1 MFGIVQVK
9 REIIAR
15 HHPVQLR
22 GNHPRKGDFRA
33 RDLALELVLR
43 APLPGIHKRAQI
55 IFQSGIRG
63 QNREDI
69 RVGLV
74 QKFDGVRERAVFPAP
89 VNPQIPDNCR
99 KQDNRRLHEEIT
111 LFLYP
116 GLVQIEH
123 DGIGTFIGVRDVR
136 HEFRVDGIATVRA
149 ARVIEIDD
157 VKFGLHLVFVEILE
171 QFVVGDNGEVIE
183 FVVIDIYS
191 EPFGYL
197 LFDIAVY
204 HRETLSRS
212 GSAQHD
218 SGPERID
225 DIDPAVPF
233 FLLVHE
239 LGGQIYRVFVFHQ
252 DGVLH
257 E

>member
-1 MFGIVQVK
+1 M
-9 REIIAR
+9 
-15 HHPVQLR
+15 
-22 GNHPRKGDFRA
+22 
-33 RDLALELVLR
+33 
-43 APLPGIHKRAQI
+43 
-55 IFQSGIRG
+55 
-63 QNREDI
+63 
-69 RVGLV
+69 
-74 QKFDGVRERAVFPAP
+74 
-89 VNPQIPDNCR
+89 
-99 KQDNRRLHEEIT
+99 
-111 LFLYP
+111 
-116 GLVQIEH
+116 
-123 DGIGTFIGVRDVR
+123 
-136 HEFRVDGIATVRA
+136 RA